1 LNKDA
6 GFLPDFVARKVR
18 ENSRHL
24 TKNEEIVIQADGAR
38 SQRENIEEAYRRL
51 HKILV
56 ECVSVD
62 VPGVTGAEKKQ
73 RVKELYRLPS
83 PASPSIIEAKDPTAN
98 PSQSKAGRP
107 TAEEA
112 EDDSEIEE
120 GLTAKQAGRRLGRA
134 LVPKRQC
141 VCICVQ

>member
-6 GFLPDFVARKVR
+6 GFLPEFAVRKVR

-24 TKNEEIVIQADGAR
+24 NKNEEIVFQVDGAR
-38 SQRENIEEAYRRL
+38 RQGENMEEAYHRL

-62 VPGVTGAEKKQ
+62 VPGVTSAEKKQ

-83 PASPSIIEAKDPTAN
+83 PASPRPKIPQLTSRSQKQDERLRRKLKTIQKSKKD
-98 PSQSKAGRP
+98 SRRSRP
-107 TAEEA
+107 G
-112 EDDSEIEE
+112 DD
-120 GLTAKQAGRRLGRA
+120 
-134 LVPKRQC
+134 
-141 VCICVQ
+141 